1 MAKVSAGTLES
12 NDIWI
17 TLEVLENNEGITIE
31 LESIVMAQFGNSIK
45 EALLNLAQ
53 TRAKD
58 CSILIKAIDKGA
70 LPYTI
75 EARMIT
81 ALSRANL
88 LKGEK

>member
-1 MAKVSAGTLES
+1 MTKVSAGTLES

-17 TLEVLENNEGITIE
+17 TLEVLENNEGIIIE
-31 LESIVMAQFGNSIK
+31 LESIVMAQFGDSIK

-75 EARMIT
+75 ESRMIT
-81 ALSRANL
+81 ALSRANI
-88 LKGEK
+88 LKGEE

>member
-53 TRAKD
+53 NRAKD
-58 CSILIKAIDKGA
+58 CGILIKAIDKGA

>member
-17 TLEVLENNEGITIE
+17 TLEVLENNEGIIIE
-31 LESIVMAQFGNSIK
+31 LESIVMAQFGDSIK

-53 TRAKD
+53 TRTKD